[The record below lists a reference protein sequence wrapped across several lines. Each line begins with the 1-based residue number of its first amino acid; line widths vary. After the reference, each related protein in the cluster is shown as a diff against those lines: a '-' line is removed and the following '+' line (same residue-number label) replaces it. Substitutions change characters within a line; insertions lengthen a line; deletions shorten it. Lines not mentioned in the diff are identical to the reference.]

1 MSVMPDCLPFCISKD
16 SGSHD
21 AEARD
26 QLPVPKMRLRMLGKE
41 YRPLS
46 KKQSKRR
53 KKLKRRLMTC

>member
-1 MSVMPDCLPFCISKD
+1 MSVLPECLPFCPSKD
-16 SGSHD
+16 PGLHD
-21 AEARD
+21 AEAQD

-46 KKQSKRR
+46 KKQSRRR